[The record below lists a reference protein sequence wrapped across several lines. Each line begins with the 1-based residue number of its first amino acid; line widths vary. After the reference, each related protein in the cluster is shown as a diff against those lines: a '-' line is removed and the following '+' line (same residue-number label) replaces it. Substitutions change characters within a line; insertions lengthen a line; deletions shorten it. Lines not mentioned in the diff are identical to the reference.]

1 MGERERENGC
11 RFRLEAGEEKRGRSM
26 RKRRERPGLR
36 KSRGRKDDDDDDADF
51 ESLERVQILQATRKK
66 HKGITSE
73 DSALGKDFRKVSGEE
88 GNETKEAGG
97 SSDLDESRYGLQAF
111 ASEDQGN
118 TKGHNTEEERM
129 RKYVEDK
136 LSNKAGA
143 EGKAEQ
149 EEEKNLVSQLINRPK
164 EQAYE
169 DPTLGTFGIA
179 EVPISIESKVR
190 NIEEIETLKQ
200 RILQKKS

>member
-1 MGERERENGC
+1 MQEGEEEAERGWGGGDRERERENGC

-164 EQAYE
+164 VSQPMNSKPKFNEFGRKKKK
-169 DPTLGTFGIA
+169 TL
-179 EVPISIESKVR
+179 
-190 NIEEIETLKQ
+190 L
-200 RILQKKS
+200 